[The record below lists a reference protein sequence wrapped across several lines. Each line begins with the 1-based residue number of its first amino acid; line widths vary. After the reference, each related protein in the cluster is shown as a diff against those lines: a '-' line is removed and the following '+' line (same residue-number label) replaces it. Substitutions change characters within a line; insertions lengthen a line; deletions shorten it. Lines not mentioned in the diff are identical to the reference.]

1 MEPADVT
8 LYGKSIF
15 ADVIRKLKTGRLSW
29 MGSKCNHKCHLKGE
43 TEGDFTHTEKRDLKM
58 EKEIGVRGY

>member
-1 MEPADVT
+1 
-8 LYGKSIF
+8 
-15 ADVIRKLKTGRLSW
+15 

-58 EKEIGVRGY
+58 ETEIGVRGY